1 VSREGKP
8 RGAVDHLVVGGD
20 VLIAS
25 GWVEAGEKHPL
36 RARLL
41 TGEREVPL
49 RETEV
54 VRMTRRGVSEA
65 LGREEE
71 RFGFVLLGEVDAEPE
86 AARLKLAL
94 DWDQG
99 EARLECPARGSLRA
113 LLGAIAAAPPDE
125 RTQIR
130 AIVERRIEKLGDGGE
145 DLPPP
150 DELDPSLRAHVDRAC
165 LIPGRGV
172 FLYGW
177 ILDPEAKL
185 QAVHFVGA
193 GDHGPNLLEHGAR
206 YPRPDVDDVFPDL
219 SGEWA
224 LPGLLAFAQV
234 ERDDSPLVGEMLFVT
249 HDGGK
254 AMLRFPIEDPVGGPL
269 QQLEVILAPF
279 RPDEPDAA
287 QLLARHVGPAV
298 EGRWQARRPVAENV
312 QEHQFGVRPTDPP
325 CSIVVPLFAR
335 YDFLLYQLS
344 LFARDPELAKMDLIY
359 VIDDERICEATI
371 RLAREVAPLWP
382 VPFRI
387 LALGQNLGYA
397 GANNAGARIAEGE
410 FLLLL
415 NSDVIPDRPGW
426 LRRLC
431 EKHRSLPECGALA
444 PRLLFEDGSIQHDG
458 ITFVRHPKTPEIWL
472 NGHPGKG
479 LAPSPAEES
488 KDVVVPAVTGA
499 CMLVRREIYLD
510 LEGLDEGYVFGDFE
524 DSDLCLRLRERDLL
538 SYCARGE
545 TLYHLERQSVRH
557 TGHTDWR
564 TKITLYNAWR
574 HTQRWQSTLEELA
587 TDEH

>member
-1 VSREGKP
+1 
-8 RGAVDHLVVGGD
+8 

-25 GWVEAGEKHPL
+25 GWVEAGEEHTL
-36 RARLL
+36 QARLL

-49 RETEV
+49 REAEV
-54 VRMTRRGVSEA
+54 VRTTRQEVSEA
-65 LGREEE
+65 LGREEA
-71 RFGFVLLGEVDAEPE
+71 RLGFVLLGEVDAEPE
-86 AARLKLAL
+86 PASLRLAL
-94 DWDQG
+94 DWEGG
-99 EARLECPARGSLRA
+99 EARLECPARGSLPA
-113 LLGAIAAAPPDE
+113 LLGTVGAALPDE
-125 RTQIR
+125 REQIR
-130 AIVERRIEKLGDGGE
+130 AVVERRIEKLGDGSE
-145 DLPPP
+145 DPPRP
-150 DELDPSLRAHVDRAC
+150 DQLDPSLSAHVDRAC

-185 QAVHFVGA
+185 QAVRFVVA
-193 GDHGPNLLEHGAR
+193 GDHGPNLLAQGAR
-206 YPRPDVDDVFPDL
+206 YPRPDVDDAFPDH
-219 SGEWA
+219 SGEGA
-224 LPGLLAFAQV
+224 PSGLAAFAQV
-234 ERDDSPLVGEMLFVT
+234 DLDEPPLVGEMLFVT
-249 HDGGK
+249 HDGGR
-254 AMLRFPIEDPVGGPL
+254 AMLRFPIEDPVGGAL

-279 RPDEPDAA
+279 GPDEPDAA
-287 QLLARHVGPAV
+287 QLLARHVGPAI
-298 EGRWQARRPVAENV
+298 EGRWQARRPVAQNV

-335 YDFLLYQLS
+335 YDYLMYQLS
-344 LFARDPELAKMDLIY
+344 LFARDPELSKMDLIY
-359 VIDDERICEATI
+359 VIDDERIREATI
-371 RLAREVAPLWP
+371 RLAHELAPLWP

-397 GANNAGARIAEGE
+397 GANNAGARIAEGG

-415 NSDVIPDRPGW
+415 NSDVVPDRPGW
-426 LRRLC
+426 LGRLC
-431 EKHRSLPECGALA
+431 EKHRSLPRCGALA

-458 ITFVRHPKTPEIWL
+458 IKFVRHPKTPQIWL
-472 NGHPGKG
+472 NDHPGKG
-479 LAPSPAEES
+479 WAPSLVKES

-510 LEGLDEGYVFGDFE
+510 LGGLDEGYVTGDFE
-524 DSDLCLRLRERDLL
+524 DSDLCLRMRERDLL

-557 TGHTDWR
+557 AGDTDWR
-564 TKITLYNAWR
+564 TKVTLYNAWR